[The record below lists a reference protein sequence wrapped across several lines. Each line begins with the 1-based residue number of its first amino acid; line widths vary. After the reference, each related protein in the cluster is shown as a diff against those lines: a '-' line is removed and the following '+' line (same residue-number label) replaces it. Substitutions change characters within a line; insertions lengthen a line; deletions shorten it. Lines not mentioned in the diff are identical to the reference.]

1 MHEKFWFKFL
11 HILKID
17 SKLSISRTKLNL
29 RLNLTNYNTSR
40 TDATL
45 RNQELRFQL
54 QLILNKVSVSHRRG
68 RYYFICLKVKK
79 KVTQINERSAW
90 MYCIKIKVMTESEF
104 SVSLITVLSYIIL
117 TKNSDIKSDKTS
129 EKEKLFN

>member
-1 MHEKFWFKFL
+1 
-11 HILKID
+11 
-17 SKLSISRTKLNL
+17 
-29 RLNLTNYNTSR
+29 
-40 TDATL
+40 
-45 RNQELRFQL
+45 
-54 QLILNKVSVSHRRG
+54 
-68 RYYFICLKVKK
+68 
-79 KVTQINERSAW
+79 